1 MSSASFVIGLGI
13 GSALLAFW
21 VQFRFPNLAPQTFGW
36 AIFHLVVTG
45 VLAQLTK
52 AVFASVE
59 LQPVGTMALVFGLAL
74 PTLVYAFVSGMWLI
88 RVAQGALGRGGMT
101 H

>member
-1 MSSASFVIGLGI
+1 MSSGSFIIALGLGA
-13 GSALLAFW
+13 GVLAFW
-21 VQFRFPNLAPQTFGW
+21 VQFRFPNLAPQTLGW

-59 LQPVGTMALVFGLAL
+59 LQPYGTLALVFGLAL
-74 PTLVYAFVSGMWLI
+74 PTLVYGFVSGMWLI
-88 RVAQGALGRGGMT
+88 RLAQGALGRMS

>member
-1 MSSASFVIGLGI
+1 MSSGSFVIALGLGA
-13 GSALLAFW
+13 GLLAFW
-21 VQFRFPNLAPQTFGW
+21 VQFRFPNLAPQTLGW

-52 AVFASVE
+52 AVFRSVD
-59 LQPVGTMALVFGLAL
+59 LQPLGTMALVFGLAL

-88 RVAQGALGRGGMT
+88 RLAQGALGRMS